1 LDLGKLIRYFLN
13 PWLVFGAIGIGVAL
27 LVATLLLLS
36 WTRTPPMH
44 GSGGTA
50 VITVIPLPTATPI
63 LPTATPTESATLAP
77 TGLPLPP
84 PGNIAKDAY
93 VQVTGTGGDGLR
105 LRAGPGLDRDVRMLG
120 VEDEVFLVQD
130 GPQQAD
136 NFTWWFL
143 VGPFDEARQGWAVA
157 NFLRVVQNP

>member
-1 LDLGKLIRYFLN
+1 MDLGKFVRFFLN
-13 PWLVFGAIGIGVAL
+13 PRLVFGAIGIGVAL
-27 LVATLLLLS
+27 LIATLLLLS
-36 WTRTPPMH
+36 WTRTPSIP

-50 VITVIPLPTATPI
+50 VITVIDLPTATPV
-63 LPTATPTESATLAP
+63 LPTATPTEVATPPP

-84 PGNIAKDAY
+84 PGDIAKDAY

-105 LRAGPGLDRDVRMLG
+105 LRAGPGLDRDVRLLG